1 MELDVL
7 NEQVDV
13 IMEEVSEI
21 KKRHNDELKPYGDK
35 IEALNELFLDGK
47 LFDTNGTVVKKGM
60 IIRDSKGYNYT
71 VLRRYQQ
78 RLWRFLGNAQV
89 EILKVGGKRSIN
101 ISTSE
106 LKGYKV
112 IPEKF
117 FETEMEDINDQ
128 YEGDWK

>member
-21 KKRHNDELKPYGDK
+21 KKRHNEELKPYGDK

-47 LFDTNGTVVKKGM
+47 LFDINGTVVKKGM
-60 IIRDSKGYNYT
+60 IIKDSNGSNYT

-101 ISTSE
+101 ISASE
-106 LKGYKV
+106 LKEYKI
-112 IPEKF
+112 IPEKS
-117 FETEMEDINDQ
+117 FEAEMEDINDQ

>member
-7 NEQVDV
+7 NEKVDV

-35 IEALNELFLDGK
+35 IETLNELFLDGK
-47 LFDTNGTVVKKGM
+47 LFDANGIVVQKGM
-60 IIRDSKGYNYT
+60 IIRDSKGSNYT

-89 EILKVGGKRSIN
+89 DILKDGGKRSIN
-101 ISTSE
+101 VSARE
-106 LKGYKV
+106 LKEYKI
-112 IPEKF
+112 IPNKS
-117 FETEMEDINDQ
+117 FESSKGTTP
-128 YEGDWK
+128 